1 MSVVAV
7 GRDTRTEIGDSCEDT
22 PERVHHHHQHPVSRY
37 LHPNKISG
45 HESRI
50 SSPIN
55 NCELS
60 SGNRRIETV
69 NRRNIVQAAASSSIT
84 PALFEWSID
93 EREMVN

>member
-7 GRDTRTEIGDSCEDT
+7 GRDTDRDRDSCEDT

-60 SGNRRIETV
+60 SGNRRMKLSIDETLF
-69 NRRNIVQAAASSSIT
+69 QAAASSSIT